1 MDKPWTVSHGPI
13 IATEFDVQKAEA
25 ISVLLMRPIG
35 ILPNRP
41 GDPIRPF
48 ALGLFNDIRAL
59 AKADVKATALRRAV
73 GSFVHSKR
81 YYFASAQPGSMR
93 HDIDGKPV
101 EALSTEDRLV
111 AQRRFLS
118 LKRSNDENSAPSIE
132 PAASPVLPSK
142 TEQIRAALLRRDRQT

>member
-1 MDKPWTVSHGPI
+1 MDKPWTASHGPI
-13 IATEFDVQKAEA
+13 AATEFDVQKAEA
-25 ISVLLMRPIG
+25 ISILLIRPIG
-35 ILPNRP
+35 ILPNKP

-59 AKADVKATALRRAV
+59 PKPDVKATALRRAV

-101 EALSTEDRLV
+101 EPLSTEDRLV
-111 AQRRFLS
+111 AQRRSRSVPHFSVEIGRPSAS
-118 LKRSNDENSAPSIE
+118 LQISLVGDLPRSAREESF
-132 PAASPVLPSK
+132 
-142 TEQIRAALLRRDRQT
+142 R

>member
-13 IATEFDVQKAEA
+13 VATEFDVQKAEA

-35 ILPNRP
+35 ILPNKP

-59 AKADVKATALRRAV
+59 AKPDVKATALRRAV
-73 GSFVHSKR
+73 GSFVHTKR

-101 EALSTEDRLV
+101 EPLSTEDRLV

-118 LKRSNDENSAPSIE
+118 LKRSNEENSASPLE
-132 PAASPVLPSK
+132 PPTAAPPSK

>member
-1 MDKPWTVSHGPI
+1 MDKPWTASHGPI
-13 IATEFDVQKAEA
+13 AATEFDVQKAEA
-25 ISVLLMRPIG
+25 ISVLLIRPIG
-35 ILPNRP
+35 ILPNKP

-59 AKADVKATALRRAV
+59 VKPDVKATALRRAV

-101 EALSTEDRLV
+101 EPLSTEDRLV

-118 LKRSNDENSAPSIE
+118 LKRGNDENSDSHVEPPTAAP
-132 PAASPVLPSK
+132 PSK

>member
-13 IATEFDVQKAEA
+13 VATEFDVQKAEA
-25 ISVLLMRPIG
+25 IRVLLIRPIG
-35 ILPNRP
+35 ILPNKP
-41 GDPIRPF
+41 GDPIHPF

-59 AKADVKATALRRAV
+59 AKPDVKATALRRAV

-101 EALSTEDRLV
+101 EPLSTEDRLV
-111 AQRRFLS
+111 AQQRFLS
-118 LKRSNDENSAPSIE
+118 LKRGDDENSASSIE
-132 PAASPVLPSK
+132 PAASPAPPSK

>member
-25 ISVLLMRPIG
+25 ISVLLIRPID
-35 ILPNRP
+35 ILPSKP
-41 GDPIRPF
+41 GDQIRPF

-59 AKADVKATALRRAV
+59 VKPDVGATALRRAV

-81 YYFASAQPGSMR
+81 YYFASGQPDSMR

-101 EALSTEDRLV
+101 EPLSTADRLV
-111 AQRRFLS
+111 AQRRFLN
-118 LKRSNDENSAPSIE
+118 LKRNNDENSASSIE
-132 PAASPVLPSK
+132 SAPSPAPPSK
-142 TEQIRAALLRRDRQT
+142 TEQIRTALLRRDTQT

>member
-1 MDKPWTVSHGPI
+1 MDKPWTASHGPI
-13 IATEFDVQKAEA
+13 AATEFDVQKAEA
-25 ISVLLMRPIG
+25 ISILLIRPIG
-35 ILPNRP
+35 ILPKKP

-59 AKADVKATALRRAV
+59 AKPDVKATALRRAV

-101 EALSTEDRLV
+101 EPLSSEDRLV

-118 LKRSNDENSAPSIE
+118 LKRSNDENSAPHVE
-132 PAASPVLPSK
+132 PPTAAPPSK

>member
-1 MDKPWTVSHGPI
+1 MDKTWTVSHGPI

-35 ILPNRP
+35 ILPNKP

-59 AKADVKATALRRAV
+59 AKPDVKATALRRAV

-93 HDIDGKPV
+93 HDIDGRPV
-101 EALSTEDRLV
+101 EPLSTEDRLV

-118 LKRSNDENSAPSIE
+118 LKRGNDENSDSHVEPPTAAP
-132 PAASPVLPSK
+132 PSK